1 MKELKK
7 NIFILTMEIPY
18 RTMKNL
24 CEACF
29 GISCVNRQI
38 IGEKQ
43 KLYRHRKNAKNKMI
57 SRLFFRLYFEILP
70 VST

>member
-7 NIFILTMEIPY
+7 YIFILTMEIPY

-43 KLYRHRKNAKNKMI
+43 KLYRHRKNAKNKII
-57 SRLFFRLYFEILP
+57 SHLFF
-70 VST
+70 